1 MAPFAQPRSARL
13 IILALAFALALA
25 ANPRGEA
32 AAPAASPLAAL
43 IVERL
48 QLMPAVAAHK
58 WHRELP
64 IEVPAREAAV
74 LAAARRDA
82 LRLGLEVGPVADF
95 MQAQMT
101 AAKALQQQHFERWA
115 AGEPVPAAPD
125 LDNRLRPKLLEL
137 GTAILETARHEP
149 LRTGELEPLVAA
161 GLDRTLVTALEA
173 SARRLTVYPNRLRQ
187 VLDAGVLRVGTTGDY
202 APFSHRPEPA
212 AAYQGIDIDLARDL
226 AEGLGVALE
235 LVATSWPTL
244 LEDLAGG
251 HWDIA
256 MSGVSRTLPRLR
268 AASLSRGY
276 HSGGKTPI
284 ARCDRAAD
292 FASLAAIDRPGV
304 RVIVNPGGTN
314 EAFVDGRL
322 SQARKVTHAD
332 NRTIFHAL
340 IEGRADVMITDRIE
354 VTLVSRRHPELCA
367 TMASNLSYQ
376 EKAYLLPGD
385 WRWLDYVDGWLSL
398 RLADGTV
405 DRVFERHGLTR
416 TPTAE
421 AR

>member
-1 MAPFAQPRSARL
+1 MDRFPHPGTRRN
-13 IILALAFALALA
+13 ILALLLVLALA
-25 ANPRGEA
+25 PNAQGAA
-32 AAPAASPLAAL
+32 AAPGGSPLAAL
-43 IVERL
+43 IAERL
-48 QLMPAVAAHK
+48 QLMPAVAAYK
-58 WHRELP
+58 WHRQLP
-64 IEVPAREAAV
+64 IEAPAREAAV

-82 LRLGLEVGPVADF
+82 LRLGLTLAPVAEF
-95 MQAQMT
+95 MAAQMT

-125 LDNRLRPKLLEL
+125 LEGRLRPRLLEL
-137 GTAILETARHEP
+137 GTAILEAARQAP
-149 LRTGELEPLVAA
+149 LRAGALEPLLES
-161 GLDRTLVTALEA
+161 GLDPALVTALEA
-173 SARRLTVYPNRLRQ
+173 SARRLTVYPQRLRQ
-187 VLDAGVLRVGTTGDY
+187 ILDAGVLRVGTTGDY
-202 APFSHRPEPA
+202 APFSHRPEPTA
-212 AAYQGIDIDLARDL
+212 PYQGIDIDLARDL
-226 AEGLGVALE
+226 AQGLGVALE

-244 LEDLAGG
+244 LDDLAAG

-268 AASLSRGY
+268 TASLSRGY

-314 EAFVDGRL
+314 ETFVDTRL
-322 SQARKVTHAD
+322 RQARKVPHAD
-332 NRTIFHAL
+332 NRTIFDAL
-340 IEGRADVMITDRIE
+340 LGGRADVMITDRIE
-354 VTLVSRRHPELCA
+354 VTLMSRRHRELCA
-367 TMASNLSYQ
+367 TMADNLTYQ
-376 EKAYLLPGD
+376 EKAYLLPAD

-405 DRVFERHGLTR
+405 DRVFEHHGLTR
-416 TPTAE
+416 TPAAG

>member
-1 MAPFAQPRSARL
+1 MERIAHSGARCSVL
-13 IILALAFALALA
+13 ALVLVLALAPEA
-25 ANPRGEA
+25 RGEA
-32 AAPAASPLAAL
+32 AAPDGSPLAAL
-43 IVERL
+43 IAERL
-48 QLMPAVAAHK
+48 QLMPAVAAYK
-58 WHRELP
+58 WHRQLP
-64 IEVPAREAAV
+64 IEAPAREAAV

-82 LRLGLEVGPVADF
+82 LRLGLALGPVAEF
-95 MQAQMT
+95 MGAQMT
-101 AAKALQQQHFERWA
+101 AAKALQQQYFERWA

-125 LDNRLRPKLLEL
+125 LERRLRPRLLEL
-137 GTAILETARHEP
+137 GTAILEAARHGPLRAGEIEP
-149 LRTGELEPLVAA
+149 LLES
-161 GLDRTLVTALEA
+161 GLDPTLLAALEA

-202 APFSHRPEPA
+202 EPFSHRPKPT

-226 AEGLGVALE
+226 AESLGVALE

-244 LEDLAGG
+244 LEDLAAG

-292 FASLAAIDRPGV
+292 FASLAAIDRPEV

-322 SQARKVTHAD
+322 QQARKVTHDD
-332 NRTIFHAL
+332 NRTIFDAL
-340 IEGRADVMITDRIE
+340 LSDRADVMITDRIE
-354 VTLVSRRHPELCA
+354 VTLMSRRHPELCA
-367 TMASNLSYQ
+367 TMAADLSYQ
-376 EKAYLLPGD
+376 EKAYLLPAD

-405 DRVFERHGLTR
+405 DRIFERHGITR
-416 TPTAE
+416 TPAAGTP
-421 AR
+421 